1 MELDFNEKYMEKMLH
16 ELYKAQQHI
25 LFQEMMMQIFAE
37 RTGLQEEQIIALLKK
52 MIERKWLVIDGVKER
67 FFLRPGYVM
76 NFPVVISSAG
86 LEYLE
91 QRGLK

>member
-1 MELDFNEKYMEKMLH
+1 MEQDFNEKHLEKMLQ
-16 ELYKAQQHI
+16 ELYKAQKHI

-37 RTGLQEEQIIALLKK
+37 QTGLKEEQIITVLKK
-52 MIERKWLVIDGVKER
+52 MIQRNWLVADGVKEK

-76 NFPVVISSAG
+76 SFPVVISSAG

-91 QRGLK
+91 QQGLK

>member
-1 MELDFNEKYMEKMLH
+1 MEIDFNEKYLEKMLQ
-16 ELYKAQQHI
+16 ELYRAQQHI
-25 LFQEMMMQIFAE
+25 LFQDMVLQIFAE
-37 RTGLQEEQIIALLKK
+37 QNGLKEEQIITVLKK
-52 MIERKWLVIDGVKER
+52 MIQRKWLVADGVKEKL
-67 FFLRPGYVM
+67 FLRPGYVM